1 MHLYRNGSLGRRL
14 ASQRIRHQVIVSV
27 VSMSMSS
34 KKWRIAVNGVAL
46 VVVISCAPSSQDVS
60 ASSGPV
66 NPTSSALSTLAT
78 IPVAKEKP
86 ARYKRSLFA
95 EGQDA
100 DKDGCKTRQEVL
112 IRDSVRFAQV
122 AQPGCE
128 VTAGDWRSAYDAK
141 TWTDPGDVDV
151 DHVVSLKEVW
161 DSGGFAWSATKRA
174 DYANDITNPLTLQAV
189 TKAVNRQKGDKD
201 PSNWLPPLASYR
213 CTYLENWVA
222 IKSRWGLSMDKSEF
236 GRTKKLLTECA
247 RSSTTT
253 TQPKNSTT
261 TTLLSTLPDAATG
274 TSSSRELL
282 ASIPVQKENGVGYLR
297 TLFPHW
303 KDLDGDGCDTREEV
317 LIRDSIT
324 KAQVDPFGCQ
334 VVAGDWVS
342 PYDGGKWTD
351 RGDIDIDHVVA
362 LKEAWDSGA
371 WAWTTAQRTAF
382 ANDLT
387 DPRTLLAVTDSVNQT
402 KSDKDPSNWLPPLA
416 SYRCTYL
423 DSWVAIKARWKLSMD
438 QSEFTRISQLLNDC
452 PQADAASPVAS
463 LPVASNPVASNP
475 VASTPNAV
483 TPVAASPAVTSPSS
497 TELKIVSPGA
507 WCTPE
512 GARGTSK
519 TGGSYL
525 CAKTSA
531 TGEAYKDG
539 RARWRQG

>member
-14 ASQRIRHQVIVSV
+14 VPQRVCHFAV
-27 VSMSMSS
+27 VRVRSMSMSS

-60 ASSGPV
+60 ASSGPA
-66 NPTSSALSTLAT
+66 NSNGSALSTLAT
-78 IPVAKEKP
+78 ISVAKEKP

-95 EGQDA
+95 EGQDT

-112 IRDSVRFAQV
+112 IRDSLRFAQV

-128 VTAGDWRSAYDAK
+128 VTVGDWRSAYDAR
-141 TWTDPGDVDV
+141 TWTNPGDVEV

-161 DSGGFAWSATKRA
+161 DSGGYAWSATKRA
-174 DYANDITNPLTLQAV
+174 DYANDLSSPLTLQVV
-189 TKAVNRQKGDKD
+189 TKSVNRQKGDKD
-201 PSNWLPPLASYR
+201 PSNWLPPFTSYR

-222 IKSRWGLSMDKSEF
+222 IKARWGLSMDSSEF
-236 GRTKKLLTECA
+236 GRVKKLLTECA

-253 TQPKNSTT
+253 TQPKISTT
-261 TTLLSTLPDAATG
+261 TVAGSSPDAATG
-274 TSSSRELL
+274 ASSTRELL
-282 ASIPVQKENGVGYLR
+282 ASISIQKENGTGYVR

-324 KAQVDPFGCQ
+324 KAQVDPYGCQ

-342 PYDGGKWTD
+342 PYDGAKWTD

-371 WAWTTAQRTAF
+371 WAWTIAQRTAY

-438 QSEFTRISQLLNDC
+438 QSEFTRISQLINDC
-452 PQADAASPVAS
+452 PQGDTANPVVSSPVASSPVVSSPVTASPAAASPV
-463 LPVASNPVASNP
+463 
-475 VASTPNAV
+475 
-483 TPVAASPAVTSPSS
+483 S
-497 TELKIVSPGA
+497 TEFKSVSPGA
-507 WCTPE
+507 WCSPV
-512 GARGTSK
+512 GARGVSK

-531 TGEAYKDG
+531 AGEAYKDG